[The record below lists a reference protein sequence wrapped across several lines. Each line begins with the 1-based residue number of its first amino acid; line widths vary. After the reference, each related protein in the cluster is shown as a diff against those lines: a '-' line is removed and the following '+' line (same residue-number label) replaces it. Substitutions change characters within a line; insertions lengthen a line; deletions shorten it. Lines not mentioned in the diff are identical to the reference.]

1 MSYHWLVLEDN
12 EVDAPTMVATFV
24 SRKSHFNE
32 AREELRQFVGR
43 LSDTMGVKTLVVV
56 GVNSTSIN
64 TDGLGSYRA

>member
-1 MSYHWLVLEDN
+1 MSYHWLVLKDN

-24 SRKSHFNE
+24 SHRILMTE

-43 LSDTMGVKTLVVV
+43 LSDIMGTKSLVVV
-56 GVNSTSIN
+56 GVNNTSIN

>member
-12 EVDAPTMVATFV
+12 EVDSPTMVATFV
-24 SRKSHFNE
+24 SRKALITE

-43 LSDTMGVKTLVVV
+43 LSDAMGTNCLVVV
-56 GVNSTSIN
+56 GVNNTSIN